1 MSITKLKTLG
11 GWPPR
16 RRVRAVG
23 AGTNQGTNIRGR
35 IITGLLT
42 GDAADADERCA
53 PGSGARGTSAARCA
67 RHVGSGSS
75 RSSG

>member
-16 RRVRAVG
+16 RRMRAVEE
-23 AGTNQGTNIRGR
+23 GTNIRGR

-42 GDAADADERCA
+42 GDGADADERSA
-53 PGSGARGTSAARCA
+53 PSGSGARGTSAARCA